1 MARGRPTK
9 LTTDISKRICDAI
22 RIGTTRLL
30 AAEYAGVSER
40 TFYRW
45 IKAGKQAKSGKLK
58 DFCHALKRAEA
69 EGVVNNLSRIQN
81 AGIGKIKNDR
91 GEWEKFEGQ
100 WQALAWILER
110 RHPKEYGRNRT
121 DDEPGTA
128 MALAEALKLLRGDQ
142 NGDSD
147 ADE

>member
-1 MARGRPTK
+1 MPAGRPAK
-9 LTTDISKRICDAI
+9 FELNPDIQKRICDAI
-22 RIGTTRLL
+22 RIGTTRNI
-30 AAEYAGVSER
+30 AAEYAGVCER

-45 IKAGKQAKSGKLK
+45 IERGKSAKSGKYK
-58 DFCHALKRAEA
+58 EFCQALKRAEA

-110 RHPKEYGRNRT
+110 RHPKEYGKQVSLT
-121 DDEPGTA
+121 DDTSKQIADAIEN
-128 MALAEALKLLRGDQ
+128 LKVKD
-142 NGDSD
+142 
-147 ADE
+147 